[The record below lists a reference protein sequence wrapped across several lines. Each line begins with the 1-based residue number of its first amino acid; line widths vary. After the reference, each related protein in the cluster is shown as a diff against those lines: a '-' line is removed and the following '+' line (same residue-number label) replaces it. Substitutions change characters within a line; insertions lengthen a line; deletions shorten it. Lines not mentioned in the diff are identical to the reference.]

1 MMYEVIYKEL
11 FIPVEVCLVDKESRK
26 PASGL
31 MVYATNKD
39 NGQVDSTM
47 AGSDGKAFFR
57 LKGNFNYTI
66 NARSTAFLT
75 NSFDLTTKDR
85 SCAQVIKT
93 CEENKLLE
101 VEAPDFAKEYDISD
115 IYYDYNKWNIRKDA
129 AVQLDKLVTLLEN
142 NPSFKI
148 ELGSHTDCRGSEEYN
163 QKLSENRAQAVVKY
177 CTLRDIDPKRLT
189 YKGYGESV
197 PKSSCVCETCTE
209 EEWQKD
215 RRTVFK
221 LIK

>member
-1 MMYEVIYKEL
+1 MYEVIYKDL
-11 FIPVEVCLVDKESRK
+11 IIPVEVCLLDKESRK

-39 NGQVDSTM
+39 NGEVDSTM
-47 AGSDGKAFFR
+47 AGSDGKAYFR
-57 LKGNFNYTI
+57 LKGNFNFTI
-66 NARSTAFLT
+66 NARNATVLT
-75 NSFDLTTKDR
+75 NSIEFSTKDR

-93 CEENKLLE
+93 CDESKVLE
-101 VEAPDFAKEYDISD
+101 VEAPDFAKEYDIKD
-115 IYYDYNKWNIRKDA
+115 IYYDYNKWNIRADA

-142 NPSFKI
+142 NPTFKI

-163 QKLSENRAQAVVKY
+163 QKLSENRAKAVVKY

-189 YKGYGESV
+189 FKGYGESV
-197 PKSSCVCETCTE
+197 PKSSCACETCTE

>member
-1 MMYEVIYKEL
+1 
-11 FIPVEVCLVDKESRK
+11 
-26 PASGL
+26 
-31 MVYATNKD
+31 
-39 NGQVDSTM
+39 
-47 AGSDGKAFFR
+47 

-101 VEAPDFAKEYDISD
+101 VEAPDFAKEYDIKD